1 MNVVRRMADRLS
13 ISIEKYMPT
22 SFVFAV
28 FLTAIAFILALVFT
42 DAGPFATVQE
52 YYGGF
57 WIFLEFAMQMSLIIV
72 TGYALASAPL
82 VQRGLERIARL
93 PNSTTQAYLSV
104 IVVGTGL
111 AYINWGLGLIGAGFY
126 ALNLAKVRTD
136 LDFGYLVAAAYAGVW
151 PGITGSLSISAPLLV
166 NTPDHFMQ
174 DQIGLIPLNQTI
186 WSPMHLSVVV
196 LTFLAFLVLF
206 LLMEPSGDNIQPVP
220 DEKINELLPDV
231 HSQETTADGGTAN
244 QSWADQLNHS
254 WLFTIFIVALGG
266 SYIVWRLVT
275 DGLINGLTL
284 NSMNFT
290 LLMAGIALHGGLIN
304 YVNAINEAITAAAQV
319 VLQFPFYGGIQGIIV
334 GTGLA
339 TLLVQSIVDVATAS
353 TYPFFVFL
361 ITGILNVFVPSAGG
375 QYIVMADILHG
386 AGSNLGVSDATI
398 VSAYTFG
405 DVWTNLLQP
414 FWALPLLGIV
424 GLRIRDVWG
433 YVLMALLTYGLV
445 TAIVTLV
452 IPTL

>member
-1 MNVVRRMADRLS
+1 MADRLS
-13 ISIEKYMPT
+13 VSIERYMPT
-22 SFVFAV
+22 SFVFAI
-28 FLTAIAFILALVFT
+28 FLTAVAFLLAIIFT
-42 DAGPFATVQE
+42 DTGPFATVQE

-57 WIFLEFAMQMSLIIV
+57 WIFLQFAMQMSLIIV

-82 VQRGLERIARL
+82 VQRGLERIARI

-136 LDFGYLVAAAYAGVW
+136 LDFGYLVAAAYSGVW

-174 DQIGLIPLNQTI
+174 DQIGLIPLNETI

-196 LTFLAFLVLF
+196 FTLLAFLVLF
-206 LLMEPSGDNIQPVP
+206 WLMEPGSTDVKPVP
-220 DEKINELLPDV
+220 DEKINELLPDI
-231 HSQETTADGGTAN
+231 HDRETATDGGMAN
-244 QSWADQLNHS
+244 QSWADRLNHS
-254 WLFTIFIVALGG
+254 LAFTVFIVALGG
-266 SYIVWRLVT
+266 SYIIWRLGT
-275 DGLINGLTL
+275 EGLINGLTL
-284 NSMNFT
+284 NTMNFT
-290 LLMAGIALHGGLIN
+290 LLMVGIGLHGGLIN
-304 YVNAINEAITAAAQV
+304 YVNAIDEAISAAAQV

-339 TLLVQSIVDVATAS
+339 TLLVQSIVDVSTAG

-361 ITGILNVFVPSAGG
+361 ITGILNIFVPSAGG
-375 QYIVMADILHG
+375 QYIVMAEILHG
-386 AGSNLGVSDATI
+386 AGANLGVADATI

-433 YVLMALLTYGLV
+433 YVLMALLTYGVV
-445 TAIVTLV
+445 TSIITLV
-452 IPTL
+452 VPAL

>member
-1 MNVVRRMADRLS
+1 
-13 ISIEKYMPT
+13 MPT

-28 FLTAIAFILALVFT
+28 VLTAVAFLLALVFT
-42 DAGPFATVQE
+42 DAGPLTTVQE

-57 WIFLEFAMQMSLIIV
+57 WIFLEFAMQMTLIIV

-82 VQRGLERIARL
+82 VQRGLERVAQI

-111 AYINWGLGLIGAGFY
+111 AYINWGLGLVGAGFY

-166 NTPDHFMQ
+166 NTPAHFMQ
-174 DQIGLIPLNQTI
+174 DQIGLISLDQTI
-186 WSPMHLSVVV
+186 WSPMHLAVVIFT
-196 LTFLAFLVLF
+196 LLAFLILF
-206 LLMEPSGDNIQPVP
+206 RLMEPSPDNVQPVP
-220 DEKINELLPDV
+220 DDKIDELLPDTNN
-231 HSQETTADGGTAN
+231 SEATPDGGVTK
-244 QSWADQLNHS
+244 QSWADRLNHS
-254 WLFTIFIVALGG
+254 LLFTGFIVILGG
-266 SYIVWRLVT
+266 VYIIWRLGT

-284 NSMNFT
+284 NTMNFT
-290 LLMAGIALHGGLIN
+290 LLMVGVALHGGLIN
-304 YVNAINEAITAAAQV
+304 YVNAIDDAITAAAQV

-339 TLLVQSIVDVATAS
+339 TLLVQSIVDISTAS
-353 TYPFFVFL
+353 TYPFFVFI

-386 AGSNLGVSDATI
+386 AGGNLGVAHANV

-405 DVWTNLLQP
+405 DVWTNMLQP

-433 YVLMALLTYGLV
+433 YVLMALLTYGVV
-445 TAIVTLV
+445 TGIVTLV
-452 IPTL
+452 IPSL

>member
-1 MNVVRRMADRLS
+1 MADRLS
-13 ISIEKYMPT
+13 VSIERYMPT
-22 SFVFAV
+22 SFVFAI
-28 FLTAIAFILALVFT
+28 FLTAVAFLLAIIFT

-57 WIFLEFAMQMSLIIV
+57 WIFLQFAMQMSLIIV

-82 VQRGLERIARL
+82 VQRGLERIARI

-136 LDFGYLVAAAYAGVW
+136 LDFGYLVAAAYSGVW

-174 DQIGLIPLNQTI
+174 DQIGLIPLNETI

-196 LTFLAFLVLF
+196 FTLLAFLVLF
-206 LLMEPSGDNIQPVP
+206 WLMEPGSTDVKPVP
-220 DEKINELLPDV
+220 DEKINELLPDI
-231 HSQETTADGGTAN
+231 HDRETATDGGMAN
-244 QSWADQLNHS
+244 QSWADRLNHS
-254 WLFTIFIVALGG
+254 LAFTVFIVALGG
-266 SYIVWRLVT
+266 SYIIWRLGT
-275 DGLINGLTL
+275 EGLINGLTL
-284 NSMNFT
+284 NTMNFT
-290 LLMAGIALHGGLIN
+290 LLMVGIGLHGGLIN
-304 YVNAINEAITAAAQV
+304 YVNAIDEAISAAAQV

-339 TLLVQSIVDVATAS
+339 TLLVQSIVDVSTAG

-361 ITGILNVFVPSAGG
+361 ITGILNIFVPSAGG
-375 QYIVMADILHG
+375 QYIVMAEILHG
-386 AGSNLGVSDATI
+386 AGANLGVADATI

-433 YVLMALLTYGLV
+433 YVLMALLTYGVV
-445 TAIVTLV
+445 TSIITLV
-452 IPTL
+452 VPAL